1 MFKRNGID
9 MNFFKN
15 LFKKDSPKPETP
27 SFQAG
32 NLQTAISKILV
43 RTAKIDDEFH
53 ILEEKKI
60 LDLLQS
66 YFDLNADDAQSLL
79 EIAIKEEENATDL
92 YAYTNVIKKELDLND
107 RKKIID
113 MMWQIIITDENFDPY
128 ENNLVWRVA
137 ELIGIGTRERV
148 QIKKDFLSKI

>member
-1 MFKRNGID
+1 

-15 LFKKDSPKPETP
+15 LFKKGDTNPETP
-27 SFQAG
+27 SFQASK
-32 NLQTAISKILV
+32 LQTAISKILV
-43 RTAKIDDEFH
+43 RTAKIDDDFH
-53 ILEEKKI
+53 ILEENKI

-66 YFDLNADDAQSLL
+66 YFELNSFEAQSLL

-92 YAYTNVIKKELDLND
+92 YAYTNVIKKELALND
-107 RKKIID
+107 RKKIIQ
-113 MMWQIIITDENFDPY
+113 MMWEIIITDEDFDPY

-137 ELIGIGTRERV
+137 ELIGISTRERV

>member
-1 MFKRNGID
+1 

-15 LFKKDSPKPETP
+15 LFKNDKLKPETS

-32 NLQTAISKILV
+32 SLQIAISKILV

-60 LDLLQS
+60 LELLQS
-66 YFDLNADDAQSLL
+66 YFDLKADDAQSLL
-79 EIAIKEEENATDL
+79 EIAINEEEEATDL
-92 YAYTNVIKKELDLND
+92 YAYTNVIKKELALND
-107 RKKIID
+107 RKKIIN

-137 ELIGIGTRERV
+137 ELIGISTRERV